1 MQIFRSAVVH
11 LRRGTLGLLSLG
23 VLSMSQ
29 PGALAAPPKVHVLA
43 LGAVRKVPYTLP
55 ETAPATGKPSDP
67 VMLKV
72 RPLTLDV
79 HQKEWTTGDAH
90 DVTDRSFTIRRALR
104 LNDALPGE
112 APRWSWQPGPWLLVD
127 RSTGRITALHLPDF
141 DAEVSDAVWFR
152 DYAAY
157 CGTAETAK
165 GGLYAIVAQL
175 GARRAVVQQ
184 QIGKWPQPSPAAPV
198 CKPAVWQR
206 EPMRVTL
213 QPTGGEATTYDVVGA
228 ASLVEENDSS
238 DDAP

>member
-1 MQIFRSAVVH
+1 MQIFRSAAVH

-23 VLSMSQ
+23 VLPLSQ
-29 PGALAAPPKVHVLA
+29 PIAFAAPAKVHVVA
-43 LGAVRKVPYTLP
+43 LGAVRKVPYTPP
-55 ETAPATGKPSDP
+55 EAAPAKGKSSDP
-67 VMLKV
+67 VTLKV
-72 RPLTLDV
+72 RPLTLDG

-90 DVTDRSFTIRRALR
+90 DVTDRSFTVRRALR

-127 RSTGRITALHLPDF
+127 RTTGHITALHLPDF
-141 DAEVSDAVWFR
+141 DAEVSDAIWFR

-157 CGTAETAK
+157 CGTAETIK
-165 GGLYAIVAQL
+165 GGLFAIVAQL

-184 QIGKWPQPSPAAPV
+184 QIGKWPQPAPATPV

-228 ASLVEENDSS
+228 ASLVEENDSG